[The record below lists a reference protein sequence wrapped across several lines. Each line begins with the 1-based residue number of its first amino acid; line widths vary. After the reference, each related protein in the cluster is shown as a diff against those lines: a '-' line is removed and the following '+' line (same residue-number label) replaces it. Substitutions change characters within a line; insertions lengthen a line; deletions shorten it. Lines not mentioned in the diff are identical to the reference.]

1 MIVRCGAC
9 RTQFQVPGAGRFAC
23 PTCGATNEVRGD
35 GGGGP
40 PPAPSGL
47 APGGPGLGDIGAPP
61 PAPEP
66 PPANVSRTACP
77 VCSFEFFVGEI
88 DVAHCPNC
96 GAEVAVGTGGGDEE
110 DG

>member
-35 GGGGP
+35 GPGAMPPGP
-40 PPAPSGL
+40 AGM
-47 APGGPGLGDIGAPP
+47 APGGPGLAGVGAPP
-61 PAPEP
+61 PPPEP
-66 PPANVSRTACP
+66 PPANVTRVGCP
-77 VCSFEFFVGEI
+77 ACSFEFYVGEI
-88 DVAHCPNC
+88 DVAECPNC
-96 GAEVAVGTGGGDEE
+96 SAEVQVGAGRGE